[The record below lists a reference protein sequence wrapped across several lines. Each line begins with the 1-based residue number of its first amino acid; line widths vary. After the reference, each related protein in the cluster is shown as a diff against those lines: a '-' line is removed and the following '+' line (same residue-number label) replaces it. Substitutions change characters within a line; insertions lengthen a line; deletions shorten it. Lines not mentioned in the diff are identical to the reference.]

1 MVENVF
7 SKIYALE
14 DVIRCGKSSEK
25 ELASELLSLA
35 NEICKSIP
43 AAIILDGFS
52 SKGAHLYEE
61 NGRNYYLARDGISY
75 DKTSS
80 EYADSVKLEGKEL
93 TKFFQTWVGD
103 YGAADCLHNL
113 RSIAKKYCSIPAP
126 GSRKKQDPLPP
137 GPRSLVNKYGRKAKG
152 SKLDNILKDSRLG
165 SDI

>member
-1 MVENVF
+1 MVTIF
-7 SKIYALE
+7 SEIDALE
-14 DVIRCGKSSEK
+14 EIIKREKLSDGK
-25 ELASELLSLA
+25 LADKLLSLA

-61 NGRNYYLARDGISY
+61 NGRNYYLARDGIKY
-75 DKTSS
+75 DHTSS

-93 TKFFQTWVGD
+93 IKFFQTWVGD

-113 RSIAKKYCSIPAP
+113 RSIANRYCSTSAP
-126 GSRKKQDPLPP
+126 ISNKKQDLLPP
-137 GPRSLVNKYGRKAKG
+137 GTRDLVNKYGRKAKG
-152 SKLDNILKDSRLG
+152 AKLDNILKDNGLG